1 MKREEINEIILRDVM
16 NAIQDDF
23 LSNNDEKT
31 VIVLKDLES
40 KQEVQLDYILSQTV
54 FNIVD
59 KYYNDCFEEDLKEFE
74 ELKEKQAQ
82 EQGLEGE

>member
-16 NAIQDDF
+16 NAIQNDF

-40 KQEVQLDYILSQTV
+40 KQEVQLDYILSQTI

-74 ELKEKQAQ
+74 EWKEKQAQ
-82 EQGLEGE
+82 EQGSEGE